1 MFALNNFNYAIKYL
15 ASAFQNNNIYILKFC
30 VYLLLLDIGS
40 IISNIFMSTISA
52 EDASMINLR
61 NDNTEGSEEASQM
74 KFNSASIE
82 TK

>member
-1 MFALNNFNYAIKYL
+1 
-15 ASAFQNNNIYILKFC
+15 
-30 VYLLLLDIGS
+30 
-40 IISNIFMSTISA
+40 MSTISA